1 MLKLEISNDK
11 ANILGLVSLM
21 AAGSTL
27 WHVQGGNYLVPKRL
41 LEHLL
46 EQPNVQFVK
55 GHVKSVSEVHR
66 IDPDDQGGA
75 VRLSYQPANSEL
87 VHTVDYDY
95 VVLAF
100 PLHRDNINDF
110 VFQSNTEQF
119 NQNDYRMQSTYSN
132 FLSGKLFCQKYNLT
146 KDTCNRLTAIFY
158 TNPSLPYRSVAQQR
172 VVNEIKKQPSD
183 SVYKIFSP
191 AKLSSEDYAQI
202 FDKTSNFRVI
212 EEMPWLA
219 YPKYQYPQKLP
230 PIQLDKNIFYV
241 NAMEWSASCMEIEAI
256 SARNIAMLLTK
267 KLGVELRRTDKHVEF

>member
-1 MLKLEISNDK
+1 
-11 ANILGLVSLM
+11 M

-27 WHVQGGNYLVPKRL
+27 WHVQGGNSLVPKQLLERL
-41 LEHLL
+41 L
-46 EQPNVQFVK
+46 QQSNVQFVQ

-100 PLHRDNINDF
+100 PLHRDNVNDF
-110 VFQSNTEQF
+110 VFQSNTGQF
-119 NQNDYRMQSTYSN
+119 NQHDYRMQTTYSN
-132 FLSGKLFCQKYNLT
+132 FLSGKLPCQKYNLT
-146 KDTCNRLTAIFY
+146 NDACNKLTAIFY
-158 TNPSLPYRSVAQQR
+158 TNPSLSYRSLAQQR
-172 VVNEIKKQPSD
+172 QVNEMKKQTNNAI
-183 SVYKIFSP
+183 YKIFSP
-191 AKLSSEDYAQI
+191 VKLDSADYVKVFDDQSSY
-202 FDKTSNFRVI
+202 RVI

-230 PIQLDKNIFYV
+230 PIQLDENVFYV

-256 SARNIAMLLTK
+256 SARNVAMLLTK
-267 KLGVELRRTDKHVEF
+267 KLGVQLRQTDKHVEF